1 MIIEIKAP
9 SPGESINEVE
19 IAAWLVEDGEYV
31 EKNQEIGEIESD
43 KATLPLVAAMAGV
56 ISIKAVTGQSVKV
69 GDIVCLIDT
78 DAKRPARKKAVS
90 KKPDQPFPPVTLPDA
105 STAEVASLQSP
116 AAGTLRITPV
126 ARKLMAE
133 HGLSADDVASSL
145 QRIRSSDVHSV
156 LAARTGRIKATSDP
170 GLPGERAETRTRM
183 SQLRRKLGERLVA
196 VRNETAM
203 LTTFNEVDMSA
214 VIRIRN
220 TYQKLFQEKHGVK
233 LGYMS
238 FFTRA
243 AVESLKLFP
252 NVNSRIDG
260 EEIVSPSYVD
270 IGIAVQT
277 EKGLTVPVI
286 RNAERMSLAAIEKQ
300 ILELAEKARKNRL
313 SLQEMSGGTFTITNG
328 GIFGSMLSTPILN
341 PPQSAILGMHN
352 ITERPV
358 AREGQVVIRPVMY
371 VALSYDHRIIDGRES
386 VSFLVKIKELLE
398 QPLSMLFEGTDPEKF
413 LLEI

>member
-1 MIIEIKAP
+1 MIVEIKAP
-9 SPGESINEVE
+9 SPGESITEVE

-43 KATLPLVAAMAGV
+43 KATLPLIASMAGV
-56 ISIKAVTGQSVKV
+56 INIKAVTGQSVKA

-78 DAKRPARKKAVS
+78 DAKRPARKKAAA
-90 KKPDQPFPPVTLPDA
+90 KKTDQSSPPVAATDA
-105 STAEVASLQSP
+105 PPAEAASLQSP
-116 AAGTLRITPV
+116 AAGTPRITPV

-133 HGLSADDVASSL
+133 HGLSADDVSSSL

-156 LAARTGRIKATSDP
+156 LAARTSRLQTTSDP
-170 GLPGERAETRTRM
+170 VLPGERAETRTRM
-183 SQLRRKLGERLVA
+183 SQLRRKLSERLVA

-203 LTTFNEVDMSA
+203 LTTFNEVDMSDI
-214 VIRIRN
+214 IRIRN

-233 LGYMS
+233 LGFMS

-243 AVESLKLFP
+243 VVESLKLFP
-252 NVNSRIDG
+252 NVNSCIEG
-260 EEIVSPSYVD
+260 EDIVIPSYVD

-277 EKGLTVPVI
+277 DKGLTVPVI
-286 RNAERMSLAAIEKQ
+286 RNAESMSLAAIEKQ
-300 ILELAEKARKNRL
+300 ILYLAEKARRNRL

-328 GIFGSMLSTPILN
+328 GVFGSMLSTPILN

-352 ITERPV
+352 IIERPV
-358 AREGQVVIRPVMY
+358 ARDGQVVIRPVMY

-386 VSFLVKIKELLE
+386 VSFLVRIKEFLE